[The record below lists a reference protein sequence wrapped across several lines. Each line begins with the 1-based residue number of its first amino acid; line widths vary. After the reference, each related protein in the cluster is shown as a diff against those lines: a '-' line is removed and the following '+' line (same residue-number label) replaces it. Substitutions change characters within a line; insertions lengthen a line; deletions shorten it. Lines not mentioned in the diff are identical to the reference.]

1 MGELLACRKLSEIVD
16 GLTRLLNDSLRQSEE
31 DYRSLK
37 LGDAEIDHIFR
48 LADALWLHGGDPRKP
63 HALLTSGK
71 HSDGFVDVLRALKY
85 TPICDLMG
93 ALLMQKVTEHHH
105 KINWVVG
112 SDHAGAVLSY
122 SVALHLAAKHDFT
135 EKGPDKAQVWKRFS
149 ILPDESV
156 LQVEELITTTGTLQA
171 VREGIRQ
178 AHPYPINFAPV
189 VATLIHRSDQ
199 YEFQGSPIIYLRHLD
214 IKTWEADKCPL
225 CAQGSVAIRPKEN
238 WALLTD

>member
-1 MGELLACRKLSEIVD
+1 MD
-16 GLTRLLNDSLRQSEE
+16 GFTILLNDSLRQSEE
-31 DYRSLK
+31 GYRSLE
-37 LGDAEIDHIFR
+37 LRDEEIDHIFR
-48 LADALWLHGGDPRKP
+48 LADALWLHNGDPRKP

-85 TPICDLMG
+85 TPICDLMSV
-93 ALLMQKVTEHHH
+93 LLME
-105 KINWVVG
+105 KIIKHCRKIDWVVG

-135 EKGPDKAQVWKRFS
+135 EKGPDKTQVWKRFT
-149 ILPDESV
+149 IQPEESV

-214 IKTWEADKCPL
+214 INTWEVDKCPL
-225 CAQGSVAIRPKEN
+225 CAQGSAAIRPKEN
-238 WALLTD
+238 WALLTE